1 MPARARLVVA
11 WLTLFVIGT
20 DLFIVSPLLP
30 LIAREY
36 GVPGPAAGLSV
47 TVFAVAYM
55 VAAPLLGM
63 VADRTGRRATL
74 LTALLAFAAANALT
88 AVSAEFAWLLISR
101 VAAGIA
107 AAGVTPLI
115 YAGVGEAAPAS
126 RRATWMAIAVSGLLM
141 SLSLGA
147 PAGALLADACGWR
160 VPILGLAML
169 SLLLIMANRFAW
181 PAGKPATGIPSADTA
196 GLDRARLA
204 SRIAPTVLWAT
215 ALYGMYTYLGVGL
228 AAAGF
233 DPSDVARAISL
244 YGIAALAGTL
254 IGGQAAD
261 RLGADR
267 TILASLFGLGA
278 CLAALGFSLAHPATT
293 EAVLVLASVA
303 AQLFFP
309 AQQARLA
316 GEFPE
321 RRATVLAWNNSALFL
336 GISLGSLIGGQA
348 VAFAGFAGATAVE
361 AAIAGAAGLLAAF
374 LARPA
379 LRLGLRATPLARLT
393 AP

>member
-115 YAGVGEAAPAS
+115 YAGVGEAAYVLLQAKHRRFSVGQFVTTNPFEV
-126 RRATWMAIAVSGLLM
+126 RRAVMQTVRKHVH
-141 SLSLGA
+141 LS
-147 PAGALLADACGWR
+147 
-160 VPILGLAML
+160 VFPIHQL
-169 SLLLIMANRFAW
+169 SIEPNF
-181 PAGKPATGIPSADTA
+181 
-196 GLDRARLA
+196 
-204 SRIAPTVLWAT
+204 
-215 ALYGMYTYLGVGL
+215 
-228 AAAGF
+228 
-233 DPSDVARAISL
+233 
-244 YGIAALAGTL
+244 
-254 IGGQAAD
+254 
-261 RLGADR
+261 
-267 TILASLFGLGA
+267 FGL
-278 CLAALGFSLAHPATT
+278 
-293 EAVLVLASVA
+293 
-303 AQLFFP
+303 Q
-309 AQQARLA
+309 
-316 GEFPE
+316 
-321 RRATVLAWNNSALFL
+321 
-336 GISLGSLIGGQA
+336 
-348 VAFAGFAGATAVE
+348 
-361 AAIAGAAGLLAAF
+361 
-374 LARPA
+374 
-379 LRLGLRATPLARLT
+379 
-393 AP
+393 

>member
-1 MPARARLVVA
+1 VVA

-20 DLFIVSPLLP
+20 DLFVISPLLP
-30 LIAREY
+30 LIAGEY
-36 GVPGPAAGLSV
+36 DVSGPAAGLGV

-63 VADRTGRRATL
+63 VADRVGRCATL
-74 LTALLAFAAANALT
+74 LTALFAFAAANALT
-88 AVSAEFAWLLISR
+88 AASGEFAWLLTSR

-126 RRATWMAIAVSGLLM
+126 RRATWMAVAVSGLLM

-169 SLLLIMANRFAW
+169 TLLLTAANRFAW
-181 PAGKPATGIPSADTA
+181 PAGKPAPRTLSANSA
-196 GLDRARLA
+196 APGLDRATLA
-204 SRIAPTVLWAT
+204 SRLLPTVLWAT

-233 DPSDVARAISL
+233 DPGDVARTIGL

-278 CLAALGFSLAHPATT
+278 CLALLGFSLAHAATT
-293 EAVLVLASVA
+293 QAVLVLASVA

-348 VAFAGFAGATAVE
+348 VAYAGFPGATAVE
-361 AAIAGAAGLLAAF
+361 AAIAGAAGLLAAL
-374 LARPA
+374 LARPR
-379 LRLGLRATPLARLT
+379 LRLPLHRATPLAHLT